1 MLTRAENELLTRVGP
16 GTPMGGLLRR
26 YWFPVCRSRNLT
38 PGGPPRRVRL
48 LGERFVLFRAEDG
61 RLALF
66 AEGCPHRGVSLALAR
81 NEGCAIRCIFHGWK
95 IDVEGNVVDVPSE
108 PLERERFGAKVK
120 VRKYHAREAGGLI
133 WAYAGAGDPPQF
145 PDLPFTHLPL
155 DHVSII
161 EIPVNANWLQGVEG
175 QLDSS
180 HVSILHQ
187 STLSTSFIRQTPATI
202 KTKEYFLA
210 DQAPS
215 YEIEFT
221 AYGMQAAAIRKIGG
235 GELFAR
241 VTAFCLPSWTCIP
254 NPTDDDFLMI
264 GQMPVDDTHTIQ
276 WYVMHNPYHPVDRSG
291 RAHGFQSMLDYDGES
306 FARVAAE
313 DNNWTQDRA
322 KIDDGTHWSGLKNI
336 LYEDIAIMESQG
348 PIADRTQEY
357 LGRSDAAVTRMRR
370 LLLDA
375 VREHER
381 GVAPPGLR
389 EEIDYRD
396 VYGRQA
402 VYREGEDWREAIK
415 AVRV

>member
-1 MLTRAENELLTRVGP
+1 VLTQAENETLTRVGP
-16 GTPMGGLLRR
+16 GTPMGALLRR
-26 YWFPVCRSRNLT
+26 FWYPVCKSGNLK
-38 PGGPPRRVRL
+38 PGAAPRRVRL
-48 LGERFVLFRAEDG
+48 LGERFVLFRADDG
-61 RLALF
+61 RIALF
-66 AEGCPHRGVSLALAR
+66 DEGCPHRRASLALAR

-120 VRKYHAREAGGLI
+120 VRRFPARESGGLI
-133 WAYAGAGDPPQF
+133 WAFIGDGEPAQF
-145 PDLPFTHLPL
+145 PDLPFTHLPVEN
-155 DHVSII
+155 VSII

-187 STLSTSFIRQTPATI
+187 SSLSTSFIRQTPATL

-215 YEIEFT
+215 YDIEFT
-221 AYGMQAAAIRKIGG
+221 DYGLQAAAIRKVGD

-241 VTAFCLPSWTCIP
+241 VTEFCMPSWTCIP

-276 WYVMHNPYHPVDRSG
+276 WYVMHNPYGPVDREG

-306 FARVAAE
+306 FARVAHE
-313 DNNWTQDRA
+313 DNLWTQDRSL
-322 KIDDGTHWSGLKNI
+322 IDDGSHWSGLKNI

-348 PIADRTQEY
+348 PIADRTREY

-370 LLLDA
+370 LFLDA
-375 VREHER
+375 VRDLPS
-381 GVAPPGLR
+381 GKMPPGMRPGIEYR
-389 EEIDYRD
+389 EI
-396 VYGRQA
+396 YGRQA
-402 VYREGEDWREAIK
+402 VYGEGEDWREAIK